1 MIYRASL
8 SLPLLQR
15 PSQAVPRIEERKQAE
30 LARLPITVVVPT
42 KNEAVNIG
50 KCLSSLAPAER
61 VLVIDSSSV
70 DETARLARDHGA
82 EVLQFDP
89 QKRFPKKR
97 QWALEQAGIATDW
110 TLLIDADEVVPPALW
125 DEIARTI
132 RAPSPATGYLV
143 RKGFCFMGRRFR
155 FGGFSHEAIVLFR
168 TGTARFEQLD
178 QDGCSGLDM
187 EIHERLIVDGR
198 LARLKVPLIHDDLKG
213 LAAYIDRH
221 NRYSTWEAYVR
232 HQFLT
237 TGHWGADSIRPRL
250 FGNVQERRRFLK
262 QIACRIPGEHWL
274 WFLYHYVGRLGF
286 LEGRAGLIASQMRAH
301 YIADIH
307 AKMAEL
313 RLGRRPQPD
322 ESSHGR
328 PVPPEI

>member
-1 MIYRASL
+1 MNYRALMS
-8 SLPLLQR
+8 PQLLLR
-15 PSQAVPRIEERKQAE
+15 PPKAVPRIDDLKKVDVSK
-30 LARLPITVVVPT
+30 LPITVIVPT
-42 KNEAVNIG
+42 KNEAANIG
-50 KCLSSLAPAER
+50 KCLTSLAPAQR
-61 VLVIDSSSV
+61 ILVVDSSNA
-70 DETARLARDHGA
+70 DETARLAANQGA
-82 EVLQFDP
+82 EVLQFDH

-97 QWALEQAGIATDW
+97 QWALQNAGIATDW
-110 TLLIDADEVVPPALW
+110 TLLIDADEVVPAPLW
-125 DEIARTI
+125 DEITRVI
-132 RAPSPATGYLV
+132 RSPNPATGYLV
-143 RKGFCFMGRRFR
+143 RKGFCFMGRPFR

-178 QDGCSGLDM
+178 QNGCSGMDM

-213 LAAYIDRH
+213 LSAYIDRH

-262 QIACRIPGEHWL
+262 QIACRVPGEHWL

-307 AKMAEL
+307 AKMAEF
-313 RLGRRPQPD
+313 RLGTRQLPD
-322 ESSHGR
+322 NSSNG
-328 PVPPEI
+328 